1 MRFGLMVLL
10 TGLLGC
16 ADQPT
21 MAGGTADRPAGQLFF
36 VRSAMIA
43 EVGTGAR
50 LHVTTNASLRDAVPT
65 ASPPGALGASVRA
78 TPDGRFLAWW
88 VDFTIITMDRFS
100 GATTVIT
107 PPGGYQDRLFAWFP
121 GGNHLVVHRTRPDGV
136 VQYVRVARDGSQIR
150 TLPIDSTFSN
160 INGLDLSPD
169 GTELLLSR
177 GNYTVPP
184 YIVQVSDGAK
194 RPIEFPRPN
203 RETLSAVRWSPD
215 GSRFVAFERS
225 FGAPDRWVVRDR
237 EGRLLA
243 TRERTV
249 VGSVPRDYPASWS
262 PDGSQIAVCEWVE
275 QLGQSSYPR
284 GRNGIVLWTVGTGAE
299 DILTPAGVEDCR
311 PEWTK

>member
-1 MRFGLMVLL
+1 MRLGLMVLL
-10 TGLLGC
+10 TGVLAC

-21 MAGGTADRPAGQLFF
+21 LAGGSADRPDGRLFF
-36 VRSAMIA
+36 LRGQTLPGVATD
-43 EVGTGAR
+43 GR
-50 LHVTTNASLRDAVPT
+50 LHVTTDATLRTAVPT
-65 ASPPGALGASVRA
+65 ATAPGALNAQVRA

-107 PPGGYQDRLFAWFP
+107 PPGGYQDRGFAWFP

-150 TLPIDSTFSN
+150 TLPIDSTFSG

-194 RPIEFPRPN
+194 RSIDFPRPN
-203 RETLSAVRWSPD
+203 NETLSAMRWSPD

-225 FGAPDRWVVRDR
+225 FAAQDRWVVRDR

-243 TRERTV
+243 SRERTV
-249 VGSVPRDYPASWS
+249 VGSTPRDYSATWS
-262 PDGSQIAVCEWVE
+262 PDGTRIAVCEWVE
-275 QLGQSSYPR
+275 RVTRYAFPT
-284 GRNGIVLWTVGTGAE
+284 GRNGIVIWNVATGAE
-299 DILTPAGVEDCR
+299 EILTPAGVEDCW
-311 PEWTK
+311 PEWTR

>member
-1 MRFGLMVLL
+1 MRLGLAVLL
-10 TGLLGC
+10 TGVLAC

-21 MAGGTADRPAGQLFF
+21 LAGGTADRPAGQLFF
-36 VRSAMIA
+36 LRSQAPS
-43 EVGTGAR
+43 GGGLNSR
-50 LHVTTNASLRDAVPT
+50 LHVTTDAGLRSAVPT
-65 ASPPGALGASVRA
+65 ATPPGALGAHVRA

-107 PPGGYQDRLFAWFP
+107 PLGGYQDRLFAWFP
-121 GGNHLVVHRTRPDGV
+121 DGNHLVVHRTRPDGV

-150 TLPIDSTFSN
+150 TLPIDSTFSG

-184 YIVQVSDGAK
+184 YIVEVSDGAK
-194 RPIEFPRPN
+194 RSIDFPRPN
-203 RETLSAVRWSPD
+203 NETLSAVRWSPD

-225 FGAPDRWVVRDR
+225 FAASDRWVVRDR

-249 VGSVPRDYPASWS
+249 VGSIPRDYPASWS
-262 PDGSQIAVCEWVE
+262 PDGSQVAVCEWVE
-275 QLGQSSYPR
+275 RIPQASFPR
-284 GRNGIVLWTVGTGAE
+284 GRNGIVLWTVATGAE
-299 DILTPAGVEDCR
+299 EILTPAGVEDCW
-311 PEWTK
+311 PEWTR